1 MRPAAHPTREERRM
15 MPYKYFLGALFLLF
29 LYIMYAP
36 TTIICTAT
44 AASKNVNMLGRFLST
59 TISN

>member
-1 MRPAAHPTREERRM
+1 M